1 MTLTSK
7 SATGSLQ
14 FMDIREKSSPALTGE
29 GEKELFL
36 KYTGAVCSLSQG
48 LRSGQAAL
56 PGPNLPDGEGGIPS
70 TATLVHGREGKH
82 LTPAPSSLPRKG
94 NAQLRTPPAAPPHL
108 LRGGNHRGGSRSRD
122 AGYQR
127 LRPAGG
133 LACLPSTR
141 TELLRC

>member
-1 MTLTSK
+1 
-7 SATGSLQ
+7 
-14 FMDIREKSSPALTGE
+14 MDIREKSSPALTGG

-36 KYTGAVCSLSQG
+36 KYTGAVYSLSQG

-94 NAQLRTPPAAPPHL
+94 NAQLRTPPAAPPICWGVATTGEGHGPGTQATKGWDL
-108 LRGGNHRGGSRSRD
+108 
-122 AGYQR
+122 Q
-127 LRPAGG
+127 
-133 LACLPSTR
+133 
-141 TELLRC
+141 EV